1 MKLII
6 TKIRKVD
13 LNCFVLL
20 LFFLFQSQPIIAQ
33 SIPINASIISNQN
46 EVDVATNAI
55 DNDLTTKADVR
66 ASTGVLLGIG
76 AYSGFLELEFPS
88 TLPANTTSYVK
99 IDTDDNI
106 LPALLGGSLGGLL
119 SDVLGSV
126 LIGNQ
131 EFTVQAKNVNTVVL
145 EGNSQIA
152 NSFANNNLRIVIN
165 SQNEYFIALT
175 PSLPY
180 NRIRLTN
187 RVGSLLGLGNVKRL
201 GVYGAFYV
209 ENPDVCGSASYTSFD
224 GAGLNLDLLGLGG
237 AGVTNPHHVIDS
249 DVNNFSHLSLGVIAI
264 AGSINQTVYFD
275 GLSQSSDQF
284 LIRLKVD
291 PSLLALGVANNIQII
306 GYNNLT
312 VVQSANLNSLLNL
325 DLLTLLQGNQI
336 ATIPFAPNAPVN
348 RIMVQY
354 NSLLNVQLTQSLD
367 LYDIKRVPPPPTI
380 SDAFTLNPV
389 ICSGAAASLVAETIT
404 DTVINWYSQ
413 PVGGVLLATTNSG
426 QPFVTGILTENTTF
440 YAAAKRA
447 TCPEESL
454 RIKIDVEVTD
464 IPIASDIIINSNID
478 ACNGFAVLS
487 PSSTIGGAIFR
498 YYKDQL
504 KTQEITSGYAGDLG
518 VTYVVNSTTGQL
530 TISGLTAVGSPYNYY
545 ISLSVN
551 GCENAI
557 NTLKEVIVTYSSG
570 LTLNVSS
577 TIEGCGSVNL
587 ADAILNFDTS
597 SNIQYQFFDS
607 SNNPISLDAATNITT
622 SGIYSIQSLSLLGGC
637 SSLVVQVNAV
647 VNPIPTLTIPNSNL
661 VVDLGNSA
669 TLIATSNSPITW
681 YDSNGNALPSNIAG
695 PFSATGTYAFTA
707 VANNGFCTAIGT
719 IFVTIVDTANCPTIT
734 QRVYADTQSW
744 SSILTGGVFDQNNAI
759 DDNPQ
764 TFSTIVTGL
773 GLLGIGTTW
782 QTLQWNTTVAA
793 GTPLNVKLGSQ
804 YSGLIVAGAYSIVG
818 TKRNSSGVPIDIGA
832 IQPVSGTLLNLLP
845 GENSFEFTFV
855 PSDNTGPK
863 DYDGVRIIVGSIA
876 SVAQNIKVYEVYYDT
891 TITQA
896 NCALGDVED
905 VFSGAVDLGIGVA
918 TVTVGVDNPYDA
930 VDASLTSYATMYSG
944 AGILAAADL
953 TVSFTTP
960 TLIGESIQII
970 MSRPS
975 TILDLNLLTGFSI
988 QMYLGNTP
996 VGSILNNSSS
1006 LLSLTLLNGG
1016 SEALVTIAPQTMVY
1030 DRIKI
1035 RFGGVAGVLDFL
1047 RVHDI
1052 NRIANTDVI
1061 DADATNTIE
1070 VCAGETIQLEV
1081 VPQDCV
1087 NFIWYDA
1094 EVGGNIVSTGTS
1106 FTIPS
1111 TLAPGTYNFYIQ
1123 PVRYGCETFTRGK
1136 VTVIVGQTTPINGI
1150 TQVQINGNSVTNI
1163 CSSTGNVTLLAQLNS
1178 TLTLTNP
1185 IFYWY
1190 SLNGTTQQLIAGEST
1205 SSLVLTGLAP
1215 GTYTYFVGVSSD
1227 EFCQTAQGDR
1237 TQVTFTILPFSQPSD
1252 IVADDVLI
1260 CSAVDAV
1267 VIPTSSLTNPQ
1278 FFWFFANDATQPI
1291 VSGSTV
1297 GGITYTIA
1305 SNGTLTVSGLTI
1317 SGGPYTYYV
1326 GLTSDVSCL
1335 NLAGNFKPVV
1345 ISVGSGT
1352 TPTTT
1357 DSTQTFCQS
1366 TNPTIADIQV
1376 NEPNVTWYNSQT
1388 STTALASTDALVNG
1402 TIYYGSITDA
1412 FGCVSSVRLE
1422 VTISISNGT
1431 TPTTTA
1437 TTQTF
1442 CQSTN
1447 PTIADI
1453 QVNEPNVT
1461 WYNSQT
1467 STTSLAS
1474 TDALV
1479 NGAIYYGSIT
1489 DAFGCVSSVRLE
1501 VTISISNGT
1510 TPTTTASTQTF
1521 CQSASPTIAD
1531 IQVNEPN
1538 VTWYNSQTST
1548 TALASTDALV
1558 NGTIYYGSITDA
1570 FGCVSSIRL
1579 EVTISISNGTTPT
1592 TTATTQTFCQSANP
1606 TIADIQVNEPNVT
1619 WYNSQTSTTA
1629 LASTDALVN
1638 GTIYYGSITDAF
1650 GCVSSIRLEVT
1661 ISISNGTTPT
1671 TTATTQTFCQSAN
1684 PTIADIQVNEPSV
1697 TWYNS
1702 QTSTT
1707 ALASTDALVNGSIY
1721 YGSITDAFG
1730 CVSSIRL
1737 EVTISISNG
1746 TTPTTNSATQTFC
1759 QSTNPTIADIQVN
1772 EPNVTWYNSQ
1782 TSTTALAST
1791 DALVEGVIYYASI
1804 IDGFGCASSIRLEV
1818 TIDFTDEAAA
1828 TITGGSTEECSL
1840 NEITYTATTGMTNY
1854 IWTVSNGTITS
1865 GGLTTDDFVTVSW
1878 PTVGAASI
1886 SVTFDNNCGLPSS
1899 ATLNLDVVV
1908 CSDLTITKTVD
1919 NATPSIDDNVTFTI
1933 TVNNVGSS
1941 QLSDIVVNDLL
1952 QSGYQFVSA
1961 TPSVGTYNNLNGVW
1975 TIPVIN
1981 ANESATLIVVAKVL
1995 PTGDYSNT
2003 ATIISSTPIDSDV
2016 TNNVAGISTEPI
2028 CLLVYNEF
2036 SPNND
2041 GANEFFIIDC
2051 IENYPNSKLEVFNR
2065 YGVLVY
2071 TKNKYIN
2078 DWDGT
2083 ANVSGTVNKD
2093 DKLPTGT
2100 YYYILDL
2107 GENDVKKNG
2116 WLSIVR

>member
-1 MKLII
+1 MMLMKLVI

-13 LNCFVLL
+13 LSCFVLFL
-20 LFFLFQSQPIIAQ
+20 LLLLQNSQLLAQ

-46 EVDVATNAI
+46 EVDLATNAT
-55 DNDLTTKADVR
+55 DNNLSTKADVR

-76 AYSGFLELEFPS
+76 AYSGFLELQFPT

-119 SDVLGSV
+119 SNVLGAV

-152 NSFANNNLRIVIN
+152 NSFANNSLRIVVN
-165 SQNEYFIALT
+165 SQNEYFMALT

-180 NRIRLTN
+180 NRIRLIN
-187 RVGSLLGLGNVKRL
+187 RVGSLLGLGNVKKL

-209 ENPDVCGSASYTSFD
+209 ETPDACGSASYTSFD
-224 GAGLNLDLLGLGG
+224 GSGLNLDSLGLGG

-249 DVNNFSHLSLGVIAI
+249 DVNNFSQLSLGVIAV

-275 GLSQSSDQF
+275 GLSQASDQF

-291 PSLLALGVANNIQII
+291 PSLLALGVANNIQIV

-312 VVQSANLNSLLNL
+312 VVQSTNLNSLLNL

-389 ICSGAAASLVAETIT
+389 ICSGATASLVAETIT

-426 QPFVTGILTENTTF
+426 QPFLTGILTENTTF

-454 RIKIDVEVTD
+454 RIRIDVEVTD
-464 IPIASDIIINSNID
+464 VPVANDILIASNVD
-478 ACNGFAVLS
+478 ACNGFVVLS
-487 PSSTIGGAIFR
+487 PSSTIGGAVFR

-504 KTQEITSGYAGDLG
+504 KTQEITTGYSGDAGITYA
-518 VTYVVNSTTGQL
+518 VNSTTGQL

-545 ISLSVN
+545 ISLTVN
-551 GCENAI
+551 GCENVI
-557 NTLKEVIVTYSSG
+557 NTLKQVVVTYSSE

-577 TIEGCGSVNL
+577 TIQGCGSVNL

-597 SNIQYQFFDS
+597 SDIQYQFFDS
-607 SNNPISLDAATNITT
+607 SNNPITLDAATNITT

-637 SSLVVQVNAV
+637 SSIVVQVNAV

-669 TLIATSNSPITW
+669 TLNATSNSPITW
-681 YDSNGNALPSNIAG
+681 YDSNGNALPSNSAG

-707 VANNGFCTAIGT
+707 VANNGFCTSIGT
-719 IFVTIVDTANCPTIT
+719 IFVTVVDTANCPTIT

-764 TFSTIVTGL
+764 TFSTIVTGI
-773 GLLGIGTTW
+773 GLLGVGTTW

-876 SVAQNIKVYEVYYDT
+876 SVAQNIKVYEAYYDAP
-891 TITQA
+891 ITQA

-996 VGSILNNSSS
+996 VGSILNNSST

-1016 SEALVTIAPQTMVY
+1016 SEAMVTIAPQTMVY

-1111 TLAPGTYNFYIQ
+1111 TLAPGTYDFYIQ

-1136 VTVIVGQTTPINGI
+1136 VTVVVGQTTPINGI
-1150 TQVQINGNSVTNI
+1150 TQVQINGNSITNI

-1190 SLNGTTQQLIAGEST
+1190 SLNGTTQQLIAGQST

-1215 GTYTYFVGVSSD
+1215 GIYTYFVGVSSD

-1260 CSAVDAV
+1260 CSAVDAI

-1278 FFWFFANDATQPI
+1278 FFWFFANDASQPI

-1317 SGGPYTYYV
+1317 SGGPYTYYI
-1326 GLTSDVSCL
+1326 GMTSDASCL
-1335 NLAGNFKPVV
+1335 NVDGNFKPVE

-1352 TPTTT
+1352 TPTTN
-1357 DSTQTFCQS
+1357 DS
-1366 TNPTIADIQV
+1366 
-1376 NEPNVTWYNSQT
+1376 
-1388 STTALASTDALVNG
+1388 
-1402 TIYYGSITDA
+1402 
-1412 FGCVSSVRLE
+1412 
-1422 VTISISNGT
+1422 
-1431 TPTTTA
+1431 
-1437 TTQTF
+1437 
-1442 CQSTN
+1442 
-1447 PTIADI
+1447 
-1453 QVNEPNVT
+1453 
-1461 WYNSQT
+1461 
-1467 STTSLAS
+1467 
-1474 TDALV
+1474 
-1479 NGAIYYGSIT
+1479 
-1489 DAFGCVSSVRLE
+1489 
-1501 VTISISNGT
+1501 
-1510 TPTTTASTQTF
+1510 
-1521 CQSASPTIAD
+1521 
-1531 IQVNEPN
+1531 
-1538 VTWYNSQTST
+1538 
-1548 TALASTDALV
+1548 
-1558 NGTIYYGSITDA
+1558 
-1570 FGCVSSIRL
+1570 
-1579 EVTISISNGTTPT
+1579 
-1592 TTATTQTFCQSANP
+1592 TQTFCQSANP

-1638 GTIYYGSITDAF
+1638 GAIYYGSITDAF
-1650 GCVSSIRLEVT
+1650 GCVSSVRLEVT
-1661 ISISNGTTPT
+1661 VSISNGTTPT
-1671 TTATTQTFCQSAN
+1671 TT
-1684 PTIADIQVNEPSV
+1684 
-1697 TWYNS
+1697 
-1702 QTSTT
+1702 
-1707 ALASTDALVNGSIY
+1707 
-1721 YGSITDAFG
+1721 
-1730 CVSSIRL
+1730 SS
-1737 EVTISISNG
+1737 N
-1746 TTPTTNSATQTFC
+1746 QTFC

-1791 DALVEGVIYYASI
+1791 DTLVNGTIYYGSITDAFGCVSSVRLEVTVSISNGTTPTTTASTQTFCQSASPTIDDIQVNEPNVTWYNSQTSTTPLASTDALVNGAIYYGSITDAFGCVSSTRLEITISISNGTTPTTTASTQTFCQSANPTIADIQVNEPNVTWYNSQTSTTALASTTVLVEGAIYYASI
-1804 IDGFGCASSIRLEV
+1804 IDGFGCESSIRLEV

-1840 NEITYTATTGMTNY
+1840 NEVTYTATTGMTNY
-1854 IWTVSNGTITS
+1854 IWTVTNGTITS
-1865 GGLTTDDFVTVSW
+1865 GGLTTDNFVTVSW
-1878 PTVGAASI
+1878 TTIGAASVG
-1886 SVTFDNNCGLPSS
+1886 VTFDNNCGLPSS
-1899 ATLNLDVVV
+1899 ATLNLNVVV

-1941 QLSDIVVNDLL
+1941 QLSDIVVNELL

-1961 TPSVGTYNNLNGVW
+1961 TPSVGTYNNLTGVW
-1975 TIPVIN
+1975 TIPIIN
-1981 ANESATLIVVAKVL
+1981 SNEGATLIVIAKVL

-2003 ATIISSTPIDSDV
+2003 ATIITSNPIDSDV
-2016 TNNVAGISTEPI
+2016 TNNSVEITTDPI

-2041 GANEFFIIDC
+2041 GANEFFTIDC

-2071 TKNKYIN
+2071 TRNKYLN